1 MYLWVVKRWIWTSLL
16 PCYQHN
22 IIAISCQISQIQFS
36 LNSLYGKISS
46 FSVSQM
52 TRWLIR
58 AFLCTSRMIYCH
70 TLTF

>member
-16 PCYQHN
+16 PYYQHN
-22 IIAISCQISQIQFS
+22 NIAISCQISQIQFS

-58 AFLCTSRMIYCH
+58 AFLYISRMTYCY